1 MAESPDTPDLG
12 WIKPLDAVAVCQRLF
27 GLSEPASRRRLIFLA
42 RNDRILRT
50 FCTHFQRR
58 SFDGYEND
66 DEYEDDTLLPG
77 FWTGFDSSQWPSE
90 DWQNGLFSFK
100 TMDREDIAH
109 GVRFSRLDLINYKRK
124 LDGEPPL
131 TSMPPPPAI
140 PSAPQVSRAPAPSPE
155 LRARRQ
161 AAPTKEI
168 SLAELI
174 RRHPELSQSLR
185 ADAPDSPMVRE
196 LKQERDALAREAF
209 EGIVPAERP
218 IAQKAEPEST
228 VQKISAGSFA
238 DWYAQFAAKNPG
250 APMRVVRDAADAKF
264 GKGAISR
271 RRIYGEMGKH
281 GKLSPGNP
289 GFNRN

>member
-124 LDGEPPL
+124 LDGD
-131 TSMPPPPAI
+131 A
-140 PSAPQVSRAPAPSPE
+140 RE
-155 LRARRQ
+155 LRCARRFAGDQ
-161 AAPTKEI
+161 RCKRPQ
-168 SLAELI
+168 SPH
-174 RRHPELSQSLR
+174 RLS
-185 ADAPDSPMVRE
+185 
-196 LKQERDALAREAF
+196 
-209 EGIVPAERP
+209 
-218 IAQKAEPEST
+218 
-228 VQKISAGSFA
+228 
-238 DWYAQFAAKNPG
+238 
-250 APMRVVRDAADAKF
+250 
-264 GKGAISR
+264 AINTGLTHLTR
-271 RRIYGEMGKH
+271 G
-281 GKLSPGNP
+281 
-289 GFNRN
+289 